1 MAARLVEV
9 HIEHQASGGVACLKS
24 AKLDIVIP
32 DSACPA
38 QRRNSQYNRLGQAAA
53 RQDQTESITAM
64 KPLRILHSESSN
76 GWGGQEHRTFKEMLA
91 LRERGHTLELV
102 CVPGARLG
110 ERLGAEGFTIHTTPM
125 RSGMDV
131 SAVARIRQLLKER
144 RFDVLN
150 THSGRDSLLG
160 GAAARLAGTPLIVR
174 TRHLALAI
182 TSRATYTWLP
192 HKVVAVSQ
200 SVRRYLVSE
209 GVPEND
215 VVTIY
220 TGIAKPPS
228 VSRAASTLR
237 AELGLGENAVIA
249 GTVAILRDKKGH
261 ADLIRIAKPLI
272 QQRPNLHFVFAG
284 DGPLFDEIRAS
295 VQDNGLADHIHMLG
309 LRRDIPNVLAGFDL
323 FVLPTHQEAL
333 GTSFIEAMAAGL
345 PVIGTAVDGVPE
357 VIDDG
362 VNGLLVP
369 AHDDRALAAAL
380 LRLADAPDDRRRM
393 GDAGLRIT
401 QTRFSVDTMANEMAA
416 FYVSSL
422 SERGLA

>member
-1 MAARLVEV
+1 M
-9 HIEHQASGGVACLKS
+9 K
-24 AKLDIVIP
+24 
-32 DSACPA
+32 
-38 QRRNSQYNRLGQAAA
+38 NRPEPPL
-53 RQDQTESITAM
+53 IN

-91 LRERGHTLELV
+91 LRERGHALELV

-110 ERLGAEGFTIHTTPM
+110 ERLSAEGFRVHYVPM
-125 RSGMDV
+125 RSGVDV
-131 SAVARIRQLLKER
+131 SAVATIRRLLR
-144 RFDVLN
+144 QGRFDVLN

-209 GVPEND
+209 GVPEKD

-220 TGIAKPPS
+220 TGVARPQPPGCS
-228 VSRAASTLR
+228 SLR
-237 AELGLGENAVIA
+237 AELGLDERAVIA

-261 ADLIRIAKPLI
+261 PDLIRVAMPLI
-272 QQRPNLHFVFAG
+272 EQRPQLHFVFAG
-284 DGPLFDEIRAS
+284 DGPLFDQIRAQ
-295 VQDNGLADHIHMLG
+295 VVAQGLAGHIHLLG

-362 VNGLLVP
+362 VNGLLIP
-369 AHDDRALAAAL
+369 AHDEAALARAL
-380 LRLADAPDDRRRM
+380 LRVVDAPEERRRM
-393 GDAGLRIT
+393 GDAGLQTTR
-401 QTRFSVDTMANEMAA
+401 TRFSIDTMANEMAA
-416 FYVSSL
+416 FYRSSL
-422 SERGLA
+422 LERGAA

>member
-1 MAARLVEV
+1 MHRRRRSKRASFLAHEIHAVTLQKAHEAHGTRGRDPESNVGTTS
-9 HIEHQASGGVACLKS
+9 IETIKIYSEFA
-24 AKLDIVIP
+24 IV
-32 DSACPA
+32 
-38 QRRNSQYNRLGQAAA
+38 
-53 RQDQTESITAM
+53 M

-91 LRERGHTLELV
+91 LRERGHSLELV

-110 ERLGAEGFTIHTTPM
+110 ERLAAEGFTVHTTTM
-125 RSGMDV
+125 RSGADV
-131 SAVARIRQLLKER
+131 SAVAHMRRILKQG

-200 SVRRYLVSE
+200 SVMRYLVSE
-209 GVPEND
+209 GVPQKD
-215 VVTIY
+215 IVTIY
-220 TGIAKPPS
+220 TGIVKAQS
-228 VSRAASTLR
+228 VSRASSTLR
-237 AELGLGENAVIA
+237 AELGLGEDAVIA
-249 GTVAILRDKKGH
+249 GTVAIMRDKKGH
-261 ADLIRIAKPLI
+261 PDLIRIAKPLI
-272 QQRPNLHFVFAG
+272 DQRPNLHFVFAG
-284 DGPLFDEIRAS
+284 DGPLFDEIQAN
-295 VQDNGLADHIHMLG
+295 VQAQGLAGHIHLLG

-362 VNGLLVP
+362 VNGLLVS
-369 AHDDRALAAAL
+369 AHDDPALAAAM
-380 LRLADAPDDRRRM
+380 LRLVDAPDERRRM
-393 GDAGLRIT
+393 GAAGLRTT
-401 QTRFSVDTMANEMAA
+401 QTRFSVDTMASEMVA
-416 FYVSSL
+416 FYRSGL
-422 SERGLA
+422 SERGVA

>member
-1 MAARLVEV
+1 MLGAIQFETIKI
-9 HIEHQASGGVACLKS
+9 HSEFT
-24 AKLDIVIP
+24 IV
-32 DSACPA
+32 
-38 QRRNSQYNRLGQAAA
+38 
-53 RQDQTESITAM
+53 M

-110 ERLGAEGFTIHTTPM
+110 ERLGAEGFTVHTTAM
-125 RSGMDV
+125 RSGADV
-131 SAVARIRQLLKER
+131 SAVARIRHILKQG

-160 GAAARLAGTPLIVR
+160 GAAARLSGTPLIVR

-200 SVRRYLVSE
+200 SVMRYLVSA
-209 GVPEND
+209 GVPQQD
-215 VVTIY
+215 IVTIY
-220 TGIAKPPS
+220 TGIVKPQP
-228 VSRAASTLR
+228 VSRASSTLR
-237 AELGLGENAVIA
+237 AELGLGEDAVIA

-261 ADLIRIAKPLI
+261 PDLIRVAKRLI
-272 QQRPNLHFVFAG
+272 EQRPNLHFVFAG
-284 DGPLFDEIRAS
+284 DGPLFDETRAY
-295 VQDNGLADHIHMLG
+295 VHAQGLVDHIHLLG

-369 AHDDRALAAAL
+369 PHDDQALAAAL
-380 LRLADAPDDRRRM
+380 LRLVDSPDERRRM
-393 GDAGLRIT
+393 GAAGLQTT
-401 QTRFSVDTMANEMAA
+401 QTRFSVDTMASEMAA
-416 FYVSSL
+416 FYRSSL
-422 SERGLA
+422 SERGVA

>member
-1 MAARLVEV
+1 
-9 HIEHQASGGVACLKS
+9 
-24 AKLDIVIP
+24 
-32 DSACPA
+32 
-38 QRRNSQYNRLGQAAA
+38 
-53 RQDQTESITAM
+53 M

-125 RSGMDV
+125 RSGVDL
-131 SAVARIRQLLKER
+131 SAVARMRQLLKER
-144 RFDVLN
+144 SFDVLN

-220 TGIAKPPS
+220 TGIVKPPS

-237 AELGLGENAVIA
+237 AELGLGEDAVIA

-272 QQRPNLHFVFAG
+272 EQRPDLHFVFAG

-295 VQDNGLADHIHMLG
+295 VQDNGLADHVHMLG

-369 AHDDRALAAAL
+369 AHDDSALAAAL
-380 LRLADAPDDRRRM
+380 LRLVDAPDERRRM
-393 GDAGLRIT
+393 GDAGSRIT

>member
-1 MAARLVEV
+1 
-9 HIEHQASGGVACLKS
+9 
-24 AKLDIVIP
+24 
-32 DSACPA
+32 
-38 QRRNSQYNRLGQAAA
+38 
-53 RQDQTESITAM
+53 M

-110 ERLGAEGFTIHTTPM
+110 ERLVAEGFTVHTTPM
-125 RSGMDV
+125 RSGADV
-131 SAVARIRQLLKER
+131 RAVAHMRQILKQG

-160 GAAARLAGTPLIVR
+160 GAAARLSGTPLIVR

-200 SVRRYLVSE
+200 SVMRYLVSA
-209 GVPEND
+209 GVPQKD
-215 VVTIY
+215 IVTIY
-220 TGIAKPPS
+220 TGIVKSQP
-228 VSRAASTLR
+228 VSRASSTLR

-261 ADLIRIAKPLI
+261 PDLIRVAKPLI
-272 QQRPNLHFVFAG
+272 EQRPNLHFVFAG
-284 DGPLFDEIRAS
+284 DGPLFEQIREN
-295 VQDNGLADHIHMLG
+295 VQAQGLAGHIHLLG

-333 GTSFIEAMAAGL
+333 GTSFIEAMASGL

-357 VIDDG
+357 VIEHG

-380 LRLADAPDDRRRM
+380 LRLVDAPDERLRM
-393 GDAGLRIT
+393 GAAGLRT
-401 QTRFSVDTMANEMAA
+401 TRTRFSVDTMASEMAA
-416 FYVSSL
+416 FYRSSL
-422 SERGLA
+422 SERGAA

>member
-1 MAARLVEV
+1 
-9 HIEHQASGGVACLKS
+9 
-24 AKLDIVIP
+24 
-32 DSACPA
+32 
-38 QRRNSQYNRLGQAAA
+38 
-53 RQDQTESITAM
+53 M

-91 LRERGHTLELV
+91 LRERGHSLELV

-110 ERLGAEGFTIHTTPM
+110 ERLAAEGFTVHTTTM
-125 RSGMDV
+125 RSGADV
-131 SAVARIRQLLKER
+131 SAVAHMRRILKQG

-200 SVRRYLVSE
+200 SVMRYLVSE
-209 GVPEND
+209 GVPQKD
-215 VVTIY
+215 IVTIY
-220 TGIAKPPS
+220 TGIVKAQS
-228 VSRAASTLR
+228 VSRASSTLR
-237 AELGLGENAVIA
+237 AELGLGEDAVIA
-249 GTVAILRDKKGH
+249 GTVAIMRDKKGH
-261 ADLIRIAKPLI
+261 PDLIRVAKPLI
-272 QQRPNLHFVFAG
+272 DQRPNLHFVFAG
-284 DGPLFDEIRAS
+284 DGPLFDEIQAN
-295 VQDNGLADHIHMLG
+295 VQAQGLAGHIHLLG

-362 VNGLLVP
+362 VNGLLVS
-369 AHDDRALAAAL
+369 AHDDPALAAAM
-380 LRLADAPDDRRRM
+380 LRLVDAPDERRRM
-393 GDAGLRIT
+393 GAAGLRTT
-401 QTRFSVDTMANEMAA
+401 QTRFSVDTMASEMVA
-416 FYVSSL
+416 FYRSGL
-422 SERGLA
+422 SERGVA